1 MLLQYG
7 EPRGNA
13 LYLMESAN
21 GRHLLAWDCRD
32 EIKIESPVGTAHV
45 FPKTDLDKW
54 ITEFFM
60 SFTDEFF
67 DGQKKG
73 KSPMLDWHTFHFA
86 TYSVWKCTCKNT
98 WRQLCSCLSFDSA
111 VISCWSQNDRVHQGK
126 YNVLIIN
133 HTLFY
138 LLWPGP
144 FLFESS
150 KLHF

>member
-32 EIKIESPVGTAHV
+32 EIKIESLVGTAHE

-67 DGQKKG
+67 DGQKALCLTGTHSTLPHILYGNALAISGVLETTFLLFLFWFSSNFVLVSKWSSSSRQIQCPDY
-73 KSPMLDWHTFHFA
+73 KSHIILLTLTGPF
-86 TYSVWKCTCKNT
+86 SVWI
-98 WRQLCSCLSFDSA
+98 Q
-111 VISCWSQNDRVHQGK
+111 
-126 YNVLIIN
+126 
-133 HTLFY
+133 
-138 LLWPGP
+138 
-144 FLFESS
+144 
-150 KLHF
+150 

>member
-67 DGQKKG
+67 RWAKKGQKPYAWLAHIPLCHIFCMEMHLQKYLETTLLLSLFWFSSNFVLVSKWSSSSRQIQCPDY
-73 KSPMLDWHTFHFA
+73 KSHIILLTLTGPF
-86 TYSVWKCTCKNT
+86 SVWI
-98 WRQLCSCLSFDSA
+98 Q
-111 VISCWSQNDRVHQGK
+111 
-126 YNVLIIN
+126 
-133 HTLFY
+133 
-138 LLWPGP
+138 
-144 FLFESS
+144 
-150 KLHF
+150 